1 MIDDGRIK
9 FVESK
14 PTNEEMETK
23 KILDKFAKICG
34 FDMIFI
40 DAAGNVGLTFAGRGD
55 CDTMLF
61 ISDGPIDLLDGE
73 KHEVLNAVS
82 YEDALKK
89 LWKSL
94 KDGKTITYFSKDQNC
109 GLFPTVCNSI
119 DNNNGE
125 LMLIVL
131 DSAIRGVMSY
141 E

>member
-1 MIDDGRIK
+1 MIDDDRIK

-40 DAAGNVGLTFAGRGD
+40 DAIGNVGLTFAGRGD

-61 ISDGPIDLLDGE
+61 ISNGPIDLLDGE

-89 LWKSL
+89 L
-94 KDGKTITYFSKDQNC
+94 
-109 GLFPTVCNSI
+109 
-119 DNNNGE
+119 
-125 LMLIVL
+125 
-131 DSAIRGVMSY
+131 
-141 E
+141 

>member
-1 MIDDGRIK
+1 MIDDKIL
-9 FVESK
+9 ES
-14 PTNEEMETK
+14 EESFNNRRAKEF
-23 KILDKFAKICG
+23 LDKFANICG

-40 DAAGNVGLTFAGRGD
+40 DAIGNVGLTFAGRGD

-61 ISDGPIDLLDGE
+61 ISDRPIDLLDGE

-94 KDGKTITYFSKDQNC
+94 KDGKTITYFSKDQKH

-119 DNNNGE
+119 DNNNCE
-125 LMLIVL
+125 LMLVVL

-141 E
+141 G